1 MPSKSLSVSAWLQ
14 QLQAGGHAA
23 AEELWQR
30 YCRRLVSTARR
41 MIRGLARRIEDEEDV
56 ALSAFDSFCRGAIG
70 GRFPSLDD
78 RNNLWRLLVT
88 ITARKAYQHGLR
100 MRRQKRGGKTVL
112 DEAALAGV
120 AGWDDEG
127 RALEQLVSREPTPEF
142 VVQAAEEY
150 QRLLASLPERNL
162 CVIVRWKMERF
173 TNQEIAAKLACSV
186 SSVERKLRIIRGFW
200 EADGRG

>member
-1 MPSKSLSVSAWLQ
+1 MPSESLSVSDWLQ
-14 QLQAGGHAA
+14 QLQAGDHAA

-30 YCRRLVSTARR
+30 YCNRLVGMARG
-41 MIRGLARRIEDEEDV
+41 MIRGLPRRIGDEEDV

-88 ITARKAYQHGLR
+88 ITARKAYQQGLR
-100 MRRQKRGGKTVL
+100 LRRKKRGGTAVL
-112 DEAALAGV
+112 DEAALANM
-120 AGWDDEG
+120 AGQEDDG
-127 RALEQLVSREPTPEF
+127 RALEQLVGREPTPEF

-150 QRLLASLPERNL
+150 QRLLASLPRRNL
-162 CVIVRWKMERF
+162 CQLVQWKMEGF

-186 SSVERKLRIIRGFW
+186 RSVERKLRIIRGCW
-200 EADGRG
+200 EGNATE